1 MRRII
6 IILMKRNLKIAIK
19 TEENETNSIIKS
31 AYNNMIK
38 NYKDTIMF
46 LEAEIVSDKNS
57 RKNL

>member
-46 LEAEIVSDKNS
+46 LEAEIASDKNS
-57 RKNL
+57 RKNH